1 MIPKVIHYCWFGG
14 KPLPKFAKKCIASWK
29 KYCPSYEIKEWNESN
44 FDLNACDYVK
54 EAYDSKKYAF
64 VSDYARFDILYKYG
78 GVYFDTD
85 VELIKPIDE
94 IIEGGAFMGVE
105 DLSIGK
111 NTEKISIAPGL
122 GIAAEAGMKVYKEL
136 LDFYHTIHFINSDGS
151 YNLETVVSYT
161 TKILIKH
168 GLKISDE
175 IQKVGDITIY
185 PQEYFNPCDMHTKNI
200 VITEKTVSIHHYA
213 GSWLS
218 KKEKFKRFVRKIVG
232 NKIYLFL
239 YRIKHKAKNEKK
251 K

>member
-1 MIPKVIHYCWFGG
+1 M
-14 KPLPKFAKKCIASWK
+14 
-29 KYCPSYEIKEWNESN
+29 
-44 FDLNACDYVK
+44 
-54 EAYDSKKYAF
+54 
-64 VSDYARFDILYKYG
+64 
-78 GVYFDTD
+78 
-85 VELIKPIDE
+85 ELIKPIDE
-94 IIEGGAFMGVE
+94 IIERGAFMGVE

-122 GIAAEAGMKVYKEL
+122 GIAAEAGMNVYKEL

-161 TKILIKH
+161 TKVLFNH
-168 GLKISDE
+168 GLEISNKIQD
-175 IQKVGDITIY
+175 VDGITIY

-218 KKEKFKRFVRKIVG
+218 KKEKFKRIVRKIVG

-239 YRIKHKAKNEKK
+239 YRIKHKAKK
-251 K
+251 

>member
-1 MIPKVIHYCWFGG
+1 MIPKIIHYCWFGG
-14 KPLPKFAKKCIASWK
+14 KPLPKLAKKCIASWK
-29 KYCPSYEIKEWNESN
+29 KYCPDYEIKEWNESN
-44 FDLNACDYVK
+44 FDINSCAYVK

-64 VSDYARFDILYKYG
+64 VSDYARFDILYRYG
-78 GVYFDTD
+78 GLYFDTD

-94 IIEGGAFMGVE
+94 ILEKGPFMGIE
-105 DLSIGK
+105 DFSIGM
-111 NTEKISIAPGL
+111 EKSPRISVAPGL
-122 GIAAEAGMKVYKEL
+122 GIAANPGLGIYKEL
-136 LDFYHTIHFINSDGS
+136 LDFYHTLHYINPNGTL
-151 YNLETVVSYT
+151 NLETVVSYT

-239 YRIKHKAKNEKK
+239 YRIKHKEKK
-251 K
+251 